1 MPELPEVETVRR
13 ILIGNLIGKRI
24 TRVNVYYEGVLENV
38 NKTQFC
44 ESLLNETFREI
55 NRMGKYLIFILDT
68 KSLIVHL
75 RMEGKFYFKHPSE
88 ILSPHEHVE
97 LILNTDEVLRYHDT
111 RKFGK
116 FVLLN
121 TTDMNEI
128 AKYPALKKLGE
139 DANHIT
145 DFYQVCEKI
154 TKYKGAL
161 KATLLDQTIMAGIG
175 NIYADEIC
183 FLTKFHPET
192 KCNTLT
198 IRDVKNI
205 VDAAEYVLEAAIHQG
220 GTTIRSYTSSLGVTG
235 RFQQQ
240 LLVHSREGENCK
252 TCNKTIKKIFVGGR
266 GTYFCEDCQ
275 ENKNITI
282 VGLTGNIASGKST
295 VVEYLK
301 KLNFEIIDTDV
312 ISRSLTKDKT
322 SDLKK
327 IMNQLKKFDSAKVE
341 MIYQNECLDRNK
353 FRMLLFEDETFKNNY
368 QSIIHPI
375 IKKEV
380 LKGIKTSKNDI
391 IKDNKKRILFLDVP
405 LLYEASFDELC
416 DNVLIINAEE
426 EVIYQRIRKRNNLSD
441 SDIAAILR
449 NQLSFD
455 EKIKRAKFNLDN
467 INQAF
472 DVIDNSTD
480 LDSLYLK
487 IDEYLQKLNK

>member
-161 KATLLDQTIMAGIG
+161 KAALLDQTIMAGIG
-175 NIYADEIC
+175 NNYADEIC

-235 RFQQQ
+235 RFQQS
-240 LLVHSREGENCK
+240 LLVHSKEKEPCAVCGTPIIK
-252 TCNKTIKKIFVGGR
+252 TRVAGR
-266 GTYFCEDCQ
+266 GTYYCSVCQ
-275 ENKNITI
+275 TFKDNIKI
-282 VGLTGNIASGKST
+282 IGLTGVIASGKT
-295 VVEYLK
+295 EITNYLRKQNIKVIDADEINRDILNPNNKYYLELLTKIEKYFPTAVVNNLIDK
-301 KLNFEIIDTDV
+301 RKLREIIFNN
-312 ISRSLTKDKT
+312 SEKRKT
-322 SDLKK
+322 LEH
-327 IMNQLKKFDSAKVE
+327 IV
-341 MIYQNECLDRNK
+341 Y
-353 FRMLLFEDETFKNNY
+353 
-368 QSIIHPI
+368 PI
-375 IKKEV
+375 IKKIIINE
-380 LKGIKTSKNDI
+380 IKLEKFDI
-391 IKDNKKRILFLDVP
+391 IDNTKPKLMFVSAP
-405 LLYEASFDELC
+405 LLLESGFDALC
-416 DNVLIINAEE
+416 TDLVIVDVDKDIQIQRIMKRDNVSEEAALKASSIRMSINELVELAKDRIFEPY
-426 EVIYQRIRKRNNLSD
+426 VIKNN
-441 SDIAAILR
+441 
-449 NQLSFD
+449 N
-455 EKIKRAKFNLDN
+455 
-467 INQAF
+467 
-472 DVIDNSTD
+472 D
-480 LDSLYLK
+480 LNSLYFE
-487 IDEYLQKLNK
+487 IDKVIKNIMEE